1 MALSVKQNTAL
12 GFTDA
17 YFDKDFWPVL
27 IFFVGRHQQIAG
39 ENRHKAIAFG
49 FKVDR
54 SITTQKTAQS
64 LGVWGLGHLFII
76 MY

>member
-1 MALSVKQNTAL
+1 MALSDKLNCAM
-12 GFTDA
+12 GFTDS
-17 YFDKDFWPVL
+17 YFDKDLRPVL

-54 SITTQKTAQS
+54 SIATQKTAQ
-64 LGVWGLGHLFII
+64 GLGRRAR
-76 MY
+76 M

>member
-39 ENRHKAIAFG
+39 ENRHKAIAFS

-54 SITTQKTAQS
+54 SIATQKTAQS
-64 LGVWGLGHLFII
+64 LGGRFFF
-76 MY
+76 

>member
-39 ENRHKAIAFG
+39 ENRHKAIAFS
-49 FKVDR
+49 FKVD
-54 SITTQKTAQS
+54 
-64 LGVWGLGHLFII
+64 
-76 MY
+76 